1 MEMATN
7 LLAEIEDIIAKLNE
21 QREAEGRTE
30 KARLLSIAITNLET
44 AKLYIKESAT
54 K

>member
-1 MEMATN
+1 MEMGTN
-7 LLAEIEDIIAKLNE
+7 LLAEIDDIMAKLSE
-21 QREAEGRTE
+21 QRDAEGRNE

-44 AKLYIKESAT
+44 AKLYIKESAA